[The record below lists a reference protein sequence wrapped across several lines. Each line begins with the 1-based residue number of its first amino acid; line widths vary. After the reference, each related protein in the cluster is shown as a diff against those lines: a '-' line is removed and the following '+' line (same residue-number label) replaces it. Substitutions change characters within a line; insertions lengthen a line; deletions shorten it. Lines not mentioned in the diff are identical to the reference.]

1 MQVGNPIV
9 QLHRLIPVVY
19 AGCAGETIVARS
31 PSWYLHI
38 ERSIRAM
45 MREDE
50 RRVGKVIEVICWREA
65 LELVIPFPQIL
76 GTLRLGIRVVASSDV
91 VRHKVYKHLETCL
104 MRPPKER
111 IKLFLPPHWILRQVW
126 VNIVVVLHSIG

>member
-1 MQVGNPIV
+1 
-9 QLHRLIPVVY
+9 
-19 AGCAGETIVARS
+19 
-31 PSWYLHI
+31 
-38 ERSIRAM
+38 

-65 LELVIPFPQIL
+65 LVLVIPFPQIL

-91 VRHKVYKHLETCL
+91 VRHKVHKYLETCL

-111 IKLFLPPHWILRQVW
+111 IKLLLPPHWILRQVW